1 MTNEEKLAEV
11 RARRA
16 ELERQRAEREAE
28 RALQEQLEAE
38 TRALADE
45 EAIAKAEDDHG
56 PVGKRIALVRTDM
69 GVIILKRPNPV
80 LFRRFQDQGKTTH
93 DALDKLVRPSVVHP
107 DHATFD
113 RILDELP
120 ATMTICANSVCVLAG
135 VRTEEAAGK

>member
-16 ELERQRAEREAE
+16 ELEKQRAERDAA
-28 RALQEQLEAE
+28 RALEEQLEAE
-38 TRALADE
+38 TRALADA
-45 EAIAKAEDDHG
+45 EAIAKAEDEHG
-56 PVGKRIALVRTDM
+56 PVGKRIALVRTDL

-93 DALDKLVRPSVVHP
+93 EALDKLVRPSVVYP
-107 DHATFD
+107 DGSSFD

-120 ATMTICANSVCVLAG
+120 ATMTLCANAVCVLAG
-135 VRTEEAAGK
+135 VRTEEASGK